1 MGTISTSVLFLG
13 IERCL
18 ILLIPHDFTQ
28 SRRKLFHIIEIIV
41 LTILATSYV
50 TLNVA
55 QEMPKT
61 ETTNCY
67 TFGCM
72 MVKHSMS
79 VYVYVRYVVA
89 LLNSFIGTMLFL
101 IFYYRSKGK
110 NLKKYRFSKNNKL
123 VLWTIT
129 AALVFDFMPH
139 FAAFCSNTFFG
150 INPNHYIGPYGIIFT
165 TIDVTSCAE
174 VSRRVFSCYKYKRT
188 GSIMASSV

>member
-28 SRRKLFHIIEIIV
+28 SRRKLFHTIEIIV
-41 LTILATSYV
+41 LTALATSYV

-55 QEMPKT
+55 QEMPST
-61 ETTNCY
+61 DTTNCY

-79 VYVYVRYVVA
+79 SYVYVRYVVA
-89 LLNSFIGTMLFL
+89 LLNSFVGTMLFL
-101 IFYYRSKGK
+101 IFYNRSKVK
-110 NLKKYRFSKNNKL
+110 DLRKYRFSKNNKL

-129 AALVFDFMPH
+129 AALIFDFMPH

-150 INPNHYIGPYGIIFT
+150 VNPNHYIGPYGIIAT
-165 TIDVTSCAE
+165 TLDVTLCAE
-174 VSRRVFSCYKYKRT
+174 MSRRVFSSYSYKRT